1 MRRSILLLCAAAAC
15 SASQLRLRGGAPPVW
30 KDLVKA
36 PAVLD
41 SGYST
46 DNKLEITSKSGLN
59 GGIGLK
65 TTFLRNAADKISST
79 FKATTSYQGVDIE
92 ANLDGSG
99 TIKGEAKADVS
110 GVKLTLGG
118 SLKGGSSIKDM
129 PAPSVAAEYSKG
141 DLTCNARVEGK
152 NLEAGAVFQA
162 GDVQVGGF
170 ATYDSS
176 AGTLGDP
183 TIAAT
188 YNGGNF
194 KASAV
199 VNGLK
204 GDDVQATYTQSINS
218 DLDVAGTFSTN
229 GNKFALGASYKV
241 DAGSSVKGKIN
252 SDGILNL
259 GYKREVDKGSVLNA
273 GFQVDTNNVD
283 DRHFGISLAMST

>member
-1 MRRSILLLCAAAAC
+1 MCVVLPDIYRS
-15 SASQLRLRGGAPPVW
+15 
-30 KDLVKA
+30 
-36 PAVLD
+36 AVLD

-129 PAPSVAAEYSKG
+129 PAPSVGAEYSKG

-241 DAGSSVKGKIN
+241 DTGSSVKGKIN